1 MISRLVLL
9 SSLLL
14 ALSFLGGVKA
24 MPPAPGNPNAPQ
36 GGTFNFNLGSTPPTL
51 HPLSSTDY
59 YASIVQGYIIEG
71 LLTRDPDTYEWV
83 PALAVKWDISKDGKV
98 FTFTLRD
105 GVVWSDGKPLT
116 VEDVKFSFDAIMDP
130 DNKYKT
136 AHMRPYY
143 ENISKVE
150 IVDKKTVKFY
160 VKNNYF
166 KNFDVA
172 AGLSIVPK
180 HIYENPSK
188 KQKKKLNKTVIGSGP
203 YMIKSF
209 RRGQKITLVRNP
221 KWWGYNDA
229 YFKGSNNFKRIY
241 MKFVKE
247 DTIAIEMLKKG
258 QIDFIGLTTED
269 YMKKTKG
276 AMWGKKVFKKKV
288 VNDAPQGYSFI
299 GWNLKKPIFQSR
311 NVRLALYHLVNR
323 ELMIKKFLYNMEEM
337 AIGPW
342 YRRSIYADNSVKPV
356 TYDPKKALELLRKE
370 GWKDSDNDGILDKVI
385 NGKKVK
391 MSFEILE
398 PRKEFEKY
406 LTVFKEDAKQVGVDV
421 RIKSIE
427 WSSFLKLLDEKKFDA
442 VRLGWSGGS
451 VDIDPKQIWHSES
464 ARPGGSNFISYSNPK
479 VDKLID
485 EARMIMDRKKRIQKL
500 RAVFREI
507 AHDVPYV
514 FFFNKKYSLYA
525 HTKKMKMKK
534 DTYKYTIGYDYWW
547 IEK

>member
-1 MISRLVLL
+1 MISRLILLTVLL
-9 SSLLL
+9 
-14 ALSFLGGVKA
+14 LGFSITEIQAAKG
-24 MPPAPGNPNAPQ
+24 PGNPNAPQ
-36 GGTFNFNLGSTPPTL
+36 GGTFYYNLGSTPPTL

-59 YASIVQGYIIEG
+59 YASIVQGYMVEG

-83 PALAVKWDISKDGKV
+83 PSLATKWSIAKDGMS

-105 GVVWSDGKPLT
+105 GAMWSDGKPVT
-116 VEDVKFSFDAIMDP
+116 VEDVKFSFDAIMDK

-136 AHMRPYY
+136 AHMKPYY
-143 ENISKVE
+143 ENIAGVK
-150 IVDKKTVKFY
+150 IIDKKTVKFL
-160 VKNNYF
+160 VKTNYF

-172 AGLSIVPK
+172 AGLSILPK
-180 HIYENPSK
+180 HIYENVSK

-203 YMIKSF
+203 FKVKSF
-209 RRGQKITLVRNP
+209 KRGQKIILEKNT
-221 KWWGYNDA
+221 KWWGLNDEYN
-229 YFKGSNNFKRIY
+229 KGSNNFKRIM

-258 QIDFIGLTTED
+258 KIDFVGLTTED

-276 AMWGKKVFKKKV
+276 PMWGKSVHKKKV

-299 GWNLKKPIFQSR
+299 GWNQKKPMFQSR

-323 ELMIKKFLYNMEEM
+323 EEMVKKFLYNMEEL
-337 AIGPW
+337 ATGPW
-342 YRRSIYADNSVKPV
+342 YRRSIYADKSVKPV
-356 TYDPKKALELLRKE
+356 LYNPKKALALLRKE
-370 GWKDSDNDGILDKVI
+370 GWKDSDGDGILDKMI
-385 NGKKVK
+385 KGRKVK

-406 LTVFKEDAKQVGVDV
+406 LTVFKQDAKQVGVDV

-451 VDIDPKQIWHSES
+451 VDLDPKQIWHSES
-464 ARPGGSNFISYSNPK
+464 ARAGGSNFISYKNPK

-485 EARMIMDRKKRIQKL
+485 EARLLMDRKSRVKKL
-500 RAVFREI
+500 KEVYREI
-507 AHDVPYV
+507 ANDVPYV

-525 HTKKMKMKK
+525 HTDKMKM
-534 DTYKYTIGYDYWW
+534 DRETYKYSIGYDFWW